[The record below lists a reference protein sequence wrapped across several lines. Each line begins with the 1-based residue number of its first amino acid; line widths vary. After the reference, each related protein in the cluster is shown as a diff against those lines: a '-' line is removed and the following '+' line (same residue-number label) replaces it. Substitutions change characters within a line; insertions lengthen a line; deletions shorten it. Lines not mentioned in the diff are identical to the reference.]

1 MILALLSSL
10 LQIKKGFWIL
20 LLRHRVQTLRVSDGY
35 HYLHLSMALEFVTF
49 SLGMGLFFCNIPL
62 DWGLYY
68 EHKDVCVC
76 DSLKNLLILDII
88 YLKIFPEMTT
98 KSEKNSLSGL

>member
-1 MILALLSSL
+1 
-10 LQIKKGFWIL
+10 
-20 LLRHRVQTLRVSDGY
+20 
-35 HYLHLSMALEFVTF
+35 MALEFVTF
-49 SLGMGLFFCNIPL
+49 SLGMGLFFCNVPL

-88 YLKIFPEMTT
+88 YLKIFLEMTT
-98 KSEKNSLSGL
+98 KSEKNSLSGLRTNGKRNSQCL